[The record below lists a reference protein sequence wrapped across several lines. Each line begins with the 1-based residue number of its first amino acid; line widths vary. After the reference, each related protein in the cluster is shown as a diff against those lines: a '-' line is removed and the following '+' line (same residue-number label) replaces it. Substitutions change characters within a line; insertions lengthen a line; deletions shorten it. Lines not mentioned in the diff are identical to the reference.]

1 MAAKRILYIEDN
13 FQNQRLVKK
22 ILNAKG
28 YEMLEADDGL
38 KGVALAMR
46 ERPDL
51 ILMDIN
57 IPGIDGMEATT
68 RLKSSELSSVPI
80 IALTAN
86 AMRGDRE
93 RIIAAGCDEYLQKP
107 IQSAKLLEVVRNFI
121 GLPEGVAE
129 PPAPTA
135 SVTPT
140 ATVAPAATPASAPAP
155 TLRPAAL
162 TGSNGHSAQVPS
174 SATGSNGHSTP
185 AAPLAGSNSHG
196 APAPTPTPPS
206 TTGSNGHSPLPTGT
220 NGPA

>member
-121 GLPEGVAE
+121 GLADGVAE
-129 PPAPTA
+129 PTAPTA

-140 ATVAPAATPASAPAP
+140 ATVAPAG
-155 TLRPAAL
+155 R
-162 TGSNGHSAQVPS
+162 NGHSAQAS
-174 SATGSNGHSTP
+174 SSTTGGNSHSTP

-196 APAPTPTPPS
+196 APGPTPTSAS
-206 TTGSNGHSPLPTGT
+206 TTGSNGHSPLPSGPS
-220 NGPA
+220 GPA